1 MSAIC
6 SIAVSAP
13 PRNLGSGPSAVFTPA
28 EAVVTWSWGLQ
39 PATALI
45 DWVSAAA
52 QPAIVFGSTVAISL
66 GGHVFYGVVDNLVS
80 RVASDGFSVM
90 QEFRDNREFLMWDMV
105 YAAFNLHDARVVNGA
120 YQTRYRHLLPGDFN
134 ANAWSFTDTPYTAAQ
149 ILDFLFGAATVETAW
164 ARQYHSLMA
173 NPVYDLDYTS
183 GQKLGQALVDVSER
197 LGLVFTLLGGPYQLV
212 WALKGAGILPGF
224 PSGSDNRRLGAALS
238 GNPNRVRVLGDR
250 NRYQIFNVALGPDW
264 LPAWEAFWDFGAF
277 VDDLFL
283 HESTEGPVGAVAAGV
298 PYKSISG
305 DVDHVIGY
313 MLASARARLLTVGQ
327 YADLRDVRS
336 GDGESFRDYRR
347 FQGRSRLG
355 LPVALYLG
363 QLLFRAFRVPDGFG
377 FYGANGDWINRFGF
391 DLDSRPVVEMT
402 HDPVSG
408 WIEPMTD
415 GYGHYEVPSSEH
427 NGYAVVQGYQVAQD
441 AFASLNPAYFD
452 YASWISAQELWQYAP
467 FQIDDS
473 GEGSQFVIFDQPVIN
488 SGTILQA
495 AANLQANGKQLAVM
509 SASPTFNIPAVM
521 AAVTVVGERFSWVQG
536 NGRRDDVENISGLA
550 GEFLILQPGQTPIEQ
565 PFADGL
571 TASQK
576 AAAYAAAR
584 LNGQLYYQNGGYQYQ
599 GVDGQGLSATVDRIT
614 LRWNARDGI
623 VTDVD
628 FTNERSRNVAVN
640 GHGTAVLQL
649 EPERAFDRRSQLEPL
664 FPGQEQLRQ
673 ESRQLQLSAAILRT
687 SPSLR
692 QTLVDTFH
700 SLMGLD
706 SPPQSALFVGKVGG
720 SSPAGVPVGTP
731 LFREATANNVVWA
744 DGTATITAPVFIG
757 VTVMDGELNNGGVRY
772 TAMGCGGVVQVL
784 LALAATDA
792 PPAGSL
798 VGCPQGNV
806 APAALTLRP
815 KLVVGTL
822 VDGWSSNAAARTVLT
837 RVKLNPNAVVGMNL
851 KGEYDPTL
859 AYGLGDVVFIST
871 GANAGTYVC
880 ITSVGTLN
888 QAPWLG
894 NNYWAQCPMGAS
906 TGVYT

>member
-6 SIAVSAP
+6 SISVSAP

-52 QPAIVFGSTVAISL
+52 QPAIVCGSSVTISL

-164 ARQYHSLMA
+164 VRQYHSLMS

-197 LGLVFTLLGGPYQLV
+197 LGLVFTLLGGPYSLV
-212 WALKGAGILPGF
+212 WALKGAGLLPGF

-250 NRYQIFNVALGPDW
+250 NRYQIFNVALEPDW
-264 LPAWEAFWDFGAF
+264 LAAWDVFWDFGIF
-277 VDDLFL
+277 VDDIFL
-283 HESTEGPVGAVAAGV
+283 HESTEGPLSAGVGSAAVAAGTRYTAI
-298 PYKSISG
+298 PG
-305 DVDHVIGY
+305 DTEFMIGY
-313 MLASARARLLTVGQ
+313 ALAASRARLLTVGQ
-327 YADLRDVRS
+327 YADLRDARS
-336 GDGESFRDYRR
+336 GDGEQFRDYRR

-355 LPVALYLG
+355 LPVALYLE
-363 QLLFRAFRVPDGFG
+363 QLLFRAFCVPDGFG
-377 FYGANGDWINRFGF
+377 FHGANGDWINRFGF

-408 WIEPMTD
+408 WISPMTD
-415 GYGHYEVPSSEH
+415 LYGHYEVPSSEH
-427 NGYAVVQGYQVAQD
+427 NGYAVVQGYQVGQD
-441 AFASLNPAYFD
+441 AFATLNPTYFD
-452 YASWISAQELWQYAP
+452 YHSFMTAQQLWQYVP
-467 FQIDDS
+467 FQVDDS
-473 GEGSQFVIFDQPVIN
+473 GEGSQFVIFDQKIIN
-488 SGTILQA
+488 SVDIIKA
-495 AANLQANGKQLAVM
+495 AANLQSNGRQLPVM
-509 SASPTFNIPAVM
+509 NASPTISVPPVM
-521 AAVTVVGERFSWVQG
+521 AALTLLGERFSWVQG
-536 NGRRDDVENISGLA
+536 SGHRDDVENISGLA
-550 GEFLILQPGQTPIEQ
+550 GEFLILQPGQTPAEQ
-565 PFADGL
+565 AFADGT

-576 AAAYAAAR
+576 ASAYAAAR
-584 LNGQLYYQNGGYQYQ
+584 LNSQLYYQNGGYQYQ
-599 GVDGQGLSATVDRIT
+599 GVDGQGLSSTVDRIT

-664 FPGQEQLRQ
+664 FPGQDQLRQ
-673 ESRQLQLSAAILRT
+673 ESRQLRLQAAMWRGGGQLRG
-687 SPSLR
+687 
-692 QTLVDTFH
+692 QTVDAYH
-700 SLMGLD
+700 LLMGYD
-706 SPPQSALFVGKVGG
+706 SPPQSVLFKGLAGG
-720 SSPAGVPVGTP
+720 SSPAAVPVGTP
-731 LFREATANNVVWA
+731 LFRSAADQGATWPN
-744 DGTATITAPVFIG
+744 GTNTLTSPLFLG

-772 TAMGCGGVVQVL
+772 TATGCGGVVQVL
-784 LALAATDA
+784 LALASSDQ
-792 PPAGSL
+792 PKAGDS
-798 VGCPQGNV
+798 VGLPKGGL
-806 APAALTLRP
+806 APAALAASPALA
-815 KLVVGTL
+815 VGTL
-822 VDGWSSNAAARTVLT
+822 VDDWSANATARTVLT
-837 RVKLNPNAVVGMNL
+837 RVKLGAAAAPNVNV
-851 KGEYDPTL
+851 
-859 AYGLGDVVFIST
+859 
-871 GANAGTYVC
+871 
-880 ITSVGTLN
+880 
-888 QAPWLG
+888 WL
-894 NNYWAQCPMGAS
+894 P
-906 TGVYT
+906 